1 MSLGIGLL
9 KKRKPGLLRVRTLCK
24 VERSTVALVN
34 LAIGLFR
41 VMLLDILKEDSIK
54 VALIIIRLNKVE
66 LEKC

>member
-9 KKRKPGLLRVRTLCK
+9 KERKPGLLRVRTLCK
-24 VERSTVALVN
+24 VECSTVTLVN

-41 VMLLDILKEDSIK
+41 VMLLDILKENSIK
-54 VALIIIRLNKVE
+54 VALIVIRLDKIE